1 MGNRKKLVI
10 SMLGLIMV
18 AALVWAAGSL
28 PVITSQPKSQT
39 VKEDS
44 NVTFNVVATGGLNMD
59 MVWIKP
65 GSFMRYYK
73 VNSSSELPQ
82 QVTLTK
88 GFWLGKYEVTQAQY
102 KAVMGSNPAKNY
114 GVGDNYPVYYVTWH
128 DATNFCAKLNAQ
140 EKAAGRLPNGYEYTL
155 PTEAQ
160 WEYACRA
167 GTTGDYNVNGATLSD
182 LGWYADNSNS
192 KTHPV
197 GQKKPNAWGL
207 YDMHGNVWEWCFDWY
222 GGYPSTTSLTDPQ
235 GATTGSYRVIRGG
248 GWRSSANDCQS
259 ARRGNNSPGIKENY
273 CGFRVALSAVQ

>member
-44 NVTFNVVATGGLNMD
+44 RVTFNVVATGGLNMD

-88 GFWLGKYEVTQAQY
+88 GFWMGKYEVTQAQY

-207 YDMHGNVWEWCFDWY
+207 YDMHGNVCEWSFDWY
-222 GGYPSTTSLTDPQ
+222 GGCPTLHLHNDLKVRK
-235 GATTGSYRVIRGG
+235 TGSSGRLVLQI
-248 GWRSSANDCQS
+248 N
-259 ARRGNNSPGIKENY
+259 
-273 CGFRVALSAVQ
+273 